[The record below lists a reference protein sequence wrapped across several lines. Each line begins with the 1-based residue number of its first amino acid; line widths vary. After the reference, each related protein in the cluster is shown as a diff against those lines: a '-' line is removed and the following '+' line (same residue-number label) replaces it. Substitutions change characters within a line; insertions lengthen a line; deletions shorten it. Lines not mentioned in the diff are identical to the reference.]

1 LHIYE
6 SLVELE
12 PDNIAESM
20 LQMPSKGLLNNL
32 AEGMLSPRRVWSQN
46 PALAY
51 DQVSS
56 GSVNFVGRSI

>member
-1 LHIYE
+1 
-6 SLVELE
+6 
-12 PDNIAESM
+12 M

-32 AEGMLSPRRVWSQN
+32 AEALLSPRCVWLQN